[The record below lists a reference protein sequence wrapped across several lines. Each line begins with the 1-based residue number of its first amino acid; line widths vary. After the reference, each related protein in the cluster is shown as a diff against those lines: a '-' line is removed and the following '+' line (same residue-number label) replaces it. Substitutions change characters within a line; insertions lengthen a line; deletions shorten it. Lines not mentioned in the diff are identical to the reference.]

1 MEAYERFLVDN
12 PDQRG
17 HVTYLQIAPTSRS
30 EVPEYETLSRAVNE
44 TLGRINGSLGEP
56 GWVPIQY
63 VTSTYPRSLLAALCR
78 LARVALVTPM
88 RDGPSGRPLQ
98 QTRDGSL

>member
-1 MEAYERFLVDN
+1 MEAYERFLINN

-30 EVPEYETLSRAVNE
+30 EVPEYETLSRVVNE

-63 VTSTYPRSLLAALCR
+63 VTSA
-78 LARVALVTPM
+78 
-88 RDGPSGRPLQ
+88 
-98 QTRDGSL
+98 